1 MLFQITDYNGKY
13 HINSVLHIF
22 FYIQLDLAIKMILA
36 KLALL
41 LNAHESFFAV
51 TLQRTSLTVMSR
63 VGHSSLVSCFM
74 TWDNSDN
81 RV

>member
-41 LNAHESFFAV
+41 LNAHESFFCCNLTTNIFDCYV
-51 TLQRTSLTVMSR
+51 TGWAFFTRIMLHDL
-63 VGHSSLVSCFM
+63 G
-74 TWDNSDN
+74 
-81 RV
+81 